1 MRGIPYTGVGELER
15 IAARTAFVRVALAVA
30 LAALVVATAAAARHP
45 HTGAQPLLP
54 PRSGG
59 IVVLDL
65 SASIT
70 SDTYS
75 RIRATLQELVT
86 RGGRYGL
93 VVFSSEAYLALPP
106 GTPASAL
113 EPLIRYFTLPAKV
126 APGEQPNFPENPWSS
141 TFTSGTRISA
151 GLELARQVE
160 LANGAHQ
167 PAVVLVSDLAD
178 DPSDLQRLNAVLGE
192 YATDRVRLRVIALNA
207 APSDEARFAGLIGTA
222 TAIIPAGLYGE
233 SPATAGPPH
242 SSFPTWLIIFAI
254 AVSLAL
260 GIHELRSAILTW
272 GDRPAEAHR

>member
-1 MRGIPYTGVGELER
+1 MRRIPYTGVDALRR
-15 IAARTAFVRVALAVA
+15 IAARTAFVRVALGVA
-30 LAALVVATAAAARHP
+30 LAALVVASAAAARHP

-59 IVVLDL
+59 VVVLDL

-75 RIRATLQELVT
+75 RIRQTLEELVA

-93 VVFSSEAYLALPP
+93 VVFSSDAYVALPP

-113 EPLIRYFTLPAKV
+113 RPLMRYFTLPKV
-126 APGEQPNFPENPWSS
+126 APGEQPNFPVNPWSS
-141 TFTSGTRISA
+141 TFTSGTRIST
-151 GLELARQVE
+151 GLGLARQVE
-160 LANGAHQ
+160 RANGARR

-192 YATDRVRLRVIALNA
+192 YAADRIRLRVIALNA

-222 TAIIPAGLYGE
+222 TAIVPARLYGE
-233 SPATAGPPH
+233 STASAGSPH
-242 SSFPTWLIIFAI
+242 SSFPTLLIIFAV
-254 AVSLAL
+254 AVSLGL
-260 GIHELRSAILTW
+260 GLYELRSASLRW
-272 GDRPAEAHR
+272 GDGPAEAHR

>member
-1 MRGIPYTGVGELER
+1 VRGIPYTGVGELER
-15 IAARTAFVRVALAVA
+15 IAARTAFVRVALAVI

-45 HTGAQPLLP
+45 RTGAQPFLP

-59 IVVLDL
+59 VVVLDL

-93 VVFSSEAYLALPP
+93 VVFSSDAYQALPP

-113 EPLIRYFTLPAKV
+113 KPLIRYFTVPKV
-126 APGEQPNFPENPWSS
+126 AHGEQPSFPTNPWSS

-151 GLELARQVE
+151 GLELARRVE
-160 LANGAHQ
+160 LANGARQ

-178 DPSDLQRLNAVLGE
+178 DASDLQRLNAVLGE
-192 YATDRVRLRVIALNA
+192 YATDRIRLRVIALNA

-222 TAIIPAGLYGE
+222 TAIIPAGLSSNDTTTTGR
-233 SPATAGPPH
+233 PH
-242 SSFPTWLIIFAI
+242 SSFPTWLVIFAI
-254 AVSLAL
+254 AISLLL
-260 GIHELRSAILTW
+260 GVNELRTASLSW
-272 GDRPAEAHR
+272 GDGSTEAHG

>member
-1 MRGIPYTGVGELER
+1 MRGIPYTGVGELRR

-30 LAALVVATAAAARHP
+30 LAALVVASAAAARHP
-45 HTGAQPLLP
+45 RTGAQPFLP

-59 IVVLDL
+59 VVVLDL

-75 RIRATLQELVT
+75 RIRQTLEELVA

-93 VVFSSEAYLALPP
+93 VVFSSDAYVALPP

-113 EPLIRYFTLPAKV
+113 RPLIRYFTLPKV
-126 APGEQPNFPENPWSS
+126 APGEQPNFPVNPWSL

-151 GLELARQVE
+151 GLGLARQVE

-192 YATDRVRLRVIALNA
+192 YAADRIRLLVIALNA
-207 APSDEARFAGLIGTA
+207 APNDEARFAGLIGSA
-222 TAIIPAGLYGE
+222 AAIIPAGLYGE
-233 SPATAGPPH
+233 STTTAGPPH

-260 GIHELRSAILTW
+260 AIYELRSASLSW
-272 GDRPAEAHR
+272 GDRPVEAHR